1 MVCGIRGFIVSP
13 LRLTGHV
20 NRAYY
25 GEWGGE
31 LFRRLE
37 SHVVDEVQSE
47 VVL

>member
-1 MVCGIRGFIVSP
+1 MVCGIRGLIGSP

-20 NRAYY
+20 NRVYC

-37 SHVVDEVQSE
+37 SQVVDEVQSE